1 MIKLKQSFVII
12 LFLKPAEVAC
22 LLMVSSLSGWGGW
35 ERESG
40 RSEVTCHSLCA
51 PRMLVILSAL
61 LCAASAEVQQ
71 QRFQEIVKDM

>member
-1 MIKLKQSFVII
+1 
-12 LFLKPAEVAC
+12 
-22 LLMVSSLSGWGGW
+22 MVSSLSVDGWGW

-61 LCAASAEVQQ
+61 LCAASAEVQKLEPVGLLRLVLSKRTE
-71 QRFQEIVKDM
+71 QRKRSGHYDGRVRCHC